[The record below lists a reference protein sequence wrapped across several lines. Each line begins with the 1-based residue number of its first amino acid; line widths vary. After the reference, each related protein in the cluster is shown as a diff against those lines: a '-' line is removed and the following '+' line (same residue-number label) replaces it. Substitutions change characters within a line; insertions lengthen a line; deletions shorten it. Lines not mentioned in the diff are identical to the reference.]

1 MKELLKTI
9 IFSKYF
15 IVLAAIIIGLLSAY
29 FWYSDNPV
37 EEISEEIIE
46 KQTGVKVDLTPQT
59 PEKESEDKLS
69 HFSEFIGWH

>member
-9 IFSKYF
+9 IFTRYF
-15 IVLAAIIIGLLSAY
+15 IIAAAIIIGLLSAY
-29 FWYSDNPV
+29 FWYQDNPV

-59 PEKESEDKLS
+59 LEEESEDKLS
-69 HFSEFIGWH
+69 YFPKYIRWH